1 MQCFLNKGKA
11 YASSEDAGIP
21 SELNSEF
28 KDCKKTENPR
38 QWNSISGT
46 VIIMNLA
53 SSITLFLKGVVIGI
67 ANIIPGVSGGTMA
80 VVLGIYDRL
89 ISAIGGFVTD
99 AKQRVSH
106 FIFLVVVAL
115 GAVAGILLL
124 APAIEYSLDKHHALT
139 MLFFMG
145 LIIGSTPMI
154 VRTSG
159 LKSMTLSNVLWL
171 SIGIVVVML
180 LGASPESKDSIKASL
195 DSANAVT
202 LFASMILAGGAM
214 IVPGV
219 SGSLVM
225 ILLGQY
231 PVILHAINH
240 HDFKLLAIAGV
251 GAGLGVLIFSKIIE
265 FLLKHASAATH
276 SFIIGLVAGSVIV
289 LYDGFPRGD
298 LGWLYGGAIFVV
310 GAVVAHLSGMV
321 SKS

>member
-1 MQCFLNKGKA
+1 
-11 YASSEDAGIP
+11 
-21 SELNSEF
+21 
-28 KDCKKTENPR
+28 
-38 QWNSISGT
+38 
-46 VIIMNLA
+46 MNLV
-53 SSITLFLKGVVIGI
+53 SSITLFLKGIVIGI

-80 VVLGIYDRL
+80 VVMGIYDRL
-89 ISAIGGFVTD
+89 ILAIGGFITD

-106 FIFLVVVAL
+106 FFFLVVVAL
-115 GAVAGILLL
+115 GAIAGILLL
-124 APAIEYSLDKHHALT
+124 APAIEYSLHQHHALT

-154 VRTSG
+154 VRKSG
-159 LKSMTLSNVLWL
+159 LTSITLSNVFWL
-171 SIGIVVVML
+171 ALGVIVVML
-180 LGASPESKDSIKASL
+180 LGASPESKESIKASL
-195 DSANAVT
+195 GSANIVM
-202 LFASMILAGGAM
+202 LFVSMILAGGAM

-219 SGSLVM
+219 SGSLIM

-240 HDFKLLAIAGV
+240 RDLKLLAIAGI

-298 LGWLYGGAIFVV
+298 LGWLYGGGIFVI
-310 GAVVAHLSGMV
+310 GAVGAHLSGLT